1 VKGRHGARLLAA
13 TWLAAVYAFLLVPL
27 LVVAGASLNGGPP
40 VAYVSF
46 PPEQLA
52 LDWYRD
58 IPPSQFRAIGLSLGL
73 ATVSALVASLLGVPA
88 ALGLV
93 RARFP
98 GKTLVGALLRA
109 PLQIPLVVIGVAFLQ
124 LYHLVG
130 DWTGVD
136 LAASFP
142 GLVTAHTFAGM
153 PYVIGATAAVLQ
165 RFDLRLEE
173 AAVSLGASRWS
184 TMRRVTLPVIAPG
197 VYTGALYAFM
207 LSFTDVP
214 MVLFLAGPGFTTFP
228 VEVFHTFQFDF
239 DPTVLASS
247 TLVMGFSLV
256 MLVAIQRLTGLDTL
270 LRSGGVAGGR

>member
-1 VKGRHGARLLAA
+1 MRGRSGARLLAVV
-13 TWLAAVYAFLLVPL
+13 WLVAVYAFLLVPL

-46 PPEQLA
+46 PPERLA

-58 IPPSQFRAIGLSLGL
+58 IPRSQLRAIGLSLGL
-73 ATVSALVASLLGVPA
+73 ATVSALAASLLGVPA

-93 RARFP
+93 RGRFP
-98 GKTLVGALLRA
+98 GKALVGALMRA

-124 LYHLVG
+124 LYHAVG
-130 DWTGVD
+130 DVTGVD
-136 LAASFP
+136 LAASFA
-142 GLVTAHTFAGM
+142 GLATAHAFAGM

-165 RFDLRLEE
+165 RFDQRLEE

-184 TMRRVTLPVIAPG
+184 TFRRVTLPVIAPG

-214 MVLFLAGPGFTTFP
+214 VVLFLAGPGFTTFP

-256 MLVAIQRLTGLDTL
+256 MLVVIQRLAGLDTL
-270 LRSGGVAGGR
+270 LRSGGVASGR

>member
-1 VKGRHGARLLAA
+1 MRRRLAA
-13 TWLAAVYAFLLVPL
+13 RVAAAVWIAAVYAFLLVPL

-46 PPEQLA
+46 PPERIS

-58 IPPSQFRAIGLSLGL
+58 IPPSQLRAIWLSLGL
-73 ATVSALVASLLGVPA
+73 ATAAAAAATLLGVPA

-93 RARFP
+93 RGRLP
-98 GKTLVGALLRA
+98 GKALIGALLRA

-124 LYHLVG
+124 LYHAVGDLVG
-130 DWTGVD
+130 LE

-142 GLVTAHTFAGM
+142 GLVVAHAFAGT
-153 PYVIGATAAVLQ
+153 PYVIGATVAVLQ
-165 RFDLRLEE
+165 RFDARLEE
-173 AAVSLGASRWS
+173 AALSLGASRWS
-184 TMRRVTLPVIAPG
+184 TLRRVTLPVIMPG

-214 MVLFLAGPGFTTFP
+214 VVLFLAGPGFTTFP

-239 DPTVLASS
+239 NPTVLASS
-247 TLVMGFSLV
+247 TLVMLFSLGV
-256 MLVAIQRLTGLDTL
+256 LLLIQRVVGLDAL

>member
-1 VKGRHGARLLAA
+1 MSARYAARLAA
-13 TWLAAVYAFLLVPL
+13 AAWMTAIYAFLLVPL

-46 PPEQLA
+46 PPERLS

-58 IPPSQFRAIGLSLGL
+58 IPPSQLRSIGLSLAL
-73 ATVSALVASLLGVPA
+73 ATVSAVAASLLGVPA

-98 GKTLVGALLRA
+98 GRALVGALLRA
-109 PLQIPLVVIGVAFLQ
+109 PLQIPLVVIGIAFLQ
-124 LYHLVG
+124 MYHLVG

-136 LAASFP
+136 LAASFS
-142 GLVTAHTFAGM
+142 GLVVAHTFAGM
-153 PYVIGATAAVLQ
+153 PYVVGATAAVLQ
-165 RFDLRLEE
+165 RFDRRLEE
-173 AAVSLGASRWS
+173 AAVSLGASSWS
-184 TMRRVTLPVIAPG
+184 TLRRVTLPVIAPG

-214 MVLFLAGPGFTTFP
+214 VVLFLAGPGFTTFP

-239 DPTVLASS
+239 NPTVLASS

-256 MLVAIQRLTGLDTL
+256 MLLVIQRLAGLDTL
-270 LRSGGVAGGR
+270 LRSGGVASGR